1 VDNDLWRF
9 VAADAADAAREVVHH
24 DPDLPWERIPVP
36 ADADAASASLVAL
49 AAEFQKLPPSIR
61 GALGRATGNAAQ
73 LSDDRLQGLAELLQ
87 NADDEGA
94 DIAYFLVDDDRLLFG
109 HNGSD
114 FTLPDVWG
122 LTIPWLSEKASQAE
136 KLGRFGI
143 GLKTLQTLSEAE
155 QAKVCVDCVRRS
167 LPTWGDHGIRSGRL
181 APVVERCRTPL
192 PEFSPLGDPLGRA
205 RGSCDT
211 RMRLGGR

>member
-1 VDNDLWRF
+1 MITSMGEEIWRF
-9 VAADAADAAREVVHH
+9 GAIEAAEAARQVVHH
-24 DPDLPWERIPVP
+24 DPDAPWERIPIP
-36 ADADAASASLVAL
+36 ADAEAASASVTAL
-49 AAEFQKLPPSIR
+49 AAEFLKLPPSIR

-94 DIAYFLVDDDRLLFG
+94 DSAFFVVDEDRLLFG

-122 LTIPWLSEKASQAE
+122 LTIPWLSEKTGKAE

-143 GLKTLQTLSEAE
+143 GLKTLQSLSETLEGHNGPFHISARAKRHAAAE
-155 QAKVCVDCVRRS
+155 R
-167 LPTWGDHGIRSGRL
+167 
-181 APVVERCRTPL
+181 
-192 PEFSPLGDPLGRA
+192 
-205 RGSCDT
+205 
-211 RMRLGGR
+211 